1 MTLTTTTANAVLT
14 SDQIPQLVELPI
26 TRESAAM
33 RTSTIVRTN
42 AHQLKVPLLSADA
55 STAGFPPEGAEAPIA
70 EPTTTEAVVPLYKI
84 TALSVLTKE
93 LISDAEGD
101 VLGLVGRSLVR
112 SLITVID
119 NAAFANTTVDGFS
132 GLGSITPTLADA
144 GADWTNY
151 DTFEFAKSNAEQH
164 GTVVSYWVC
173 NPATALKL
181 STVKAYAAAA
191 SNIALLQPNSADPA
205 GRQISGIPLIVSP
218 SVPNKTVWAL
228 PSDRIVT
235 ALCWG
240 TTVESD
246 GSVFFTSMKTA
257 LLASVRLGYKVLD
270 PLSLTKITV
279 A

>member
-14 SDQIPQLVELPI
+14 SDQIAQLVELPI

-33 RTSTIVRTN
+33 RTSTVVRTN

-55 STAGFPPEGAEAPIA
+55 ATAGFTPEGQEAPIA
-70 EPTTTEAVVPLYKI
+70 EPTTTEAVVPLFKI

-119 NAAFANTTVDGFS
+119 NAAFGTTTANGFS
-132 GLGSITPTLADA
+132 GLGSISPTLADA
-144 GADWTNY
+144 GTDWADF
-151 DTFEFAKSNAEQH
+151 DTFEFAKSNAETH
-164 GTVVSYWVC
+164 GTTVTYWVC
-173 NPATALKL
+173 NPATALNL
-181 STVKAYAAAA
+181 STVKAYAAAQ
-191 SNIALLQPNSADPA
+191 SNVALLQPNAADPA
-205 GRQISGIPLIVSP
+205 GRQISGVPLITSP
-218 SVPNKTVWAL
+218 AVPNKTVWAR
-228 PSDRIVT
+228 PADRIVC
-235 ALCWG
+235 ALRWG

-246 GSVFFTSMKTA
+246 GSVFFTSMKQA

-270 PLSLTKITV
+270 PAALTKITV